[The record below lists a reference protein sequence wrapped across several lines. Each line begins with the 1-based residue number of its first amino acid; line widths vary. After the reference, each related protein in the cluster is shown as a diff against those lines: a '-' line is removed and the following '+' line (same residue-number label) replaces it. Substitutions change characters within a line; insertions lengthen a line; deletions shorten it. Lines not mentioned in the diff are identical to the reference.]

1 MRKTVVLTRLSRP
14 LPASSRMALRFRK
27 ICSVCSTIPPSIRS
41 SPGLSPSW
49 PETNTKP
56 PARIACEYGAPWNGA
71 GAASVR
77 TTDFDSAAIGL
88 LPPRSYGLGQSD
100 AQALEDRLEDVLRVA
115 PLDQT
120 DVKGQPC
127 ALGELGQEARDEV
140 GGETADPQIRK
151 VDVRD

>member
-14 LPASSRMALRFRK
+14 LPALSRMARRFRK
-27 ICSVCSTIPPSIRS
+27 ICSVCSTIPPSMRS
-41 SPGLSPSW
+41 SPDFSPSC

-88 LPPRSYGLGQSD
+88 LSPRAGGLGQRD
-100 AQALEDRLEDVLRVA
+100 AEAFEDRFQDMLRVA
-115 PLDQT
+115 RLDQA
-120 DVKGQPC
+120 DVKGKAG
-127 ALGELGQEARDEV
+127 ALGELGQKTRDEV
-140 GGETADPQIRK
+140 GR
-151 VDVRD
+151 